1 VANISLILFALAV
14 SLDGFGAGLAYGM
27 RGIVIPLHSLL
38 AISATS
44 SLAIAVSMIC
54 GNFIAGFIP
63 VSVAEIIG
71 AVILGMMGLYMLV
84 QVWVNGG
91 AKKSEQVPGSEEM
104 LVHFRIPTLGILV
117 QVLREPSKAD
127 LDHSGVL
134 SVREAFLLG
143 FALAMD
149 AIGAGFALAVAGF
162 PPLWTALYVGVCKF
176 LLVMAAVRIGKFSS
190 NNWFGKKFSFIPGL
204 ILLMISI
211 SKFR

>member
-1 VANISLILFALAV
+1 MASISLILFALAV
-14 SLDGFGAGLAYGM
+14 SLDGFGAGFAYGM
-27 RGIVIPLHSLL
+27 RGIIIPLHSLL

-63 VSVAEIIG
+63 VNVAEIIG

-84 QVWVNGG
+84 QVWVNGR
-91 AKKSEQVPGSEEM
+91 AKSERLPGSEEM
-104 LVHFRIPTLGILV
+104 LVHFRIPSLGILV

-162 PPLWTALYVGVCKF
+162 PPLLTALYVGVCKF
-176 LLVMAAVRIGKFSS
+176 LLVTVAVKIGKFSS